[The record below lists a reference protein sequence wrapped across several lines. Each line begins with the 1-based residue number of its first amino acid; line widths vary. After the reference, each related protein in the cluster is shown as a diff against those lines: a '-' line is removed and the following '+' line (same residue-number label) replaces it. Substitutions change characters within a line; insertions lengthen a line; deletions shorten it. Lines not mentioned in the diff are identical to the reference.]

1 MIQVDSLSLQF
12 GGKFLFHDVSYTVKE
27 RDRIGLT
34 GKNGAGKSTMLKI
47 LIDELRADEGTI
59 QMPNNTQ
66 IGYLPQELKVN
77 YTKSVYEETVVAFGE
92 IQSLKDQIAKYEKQ
106 LETATDYESPE
117 YAKLIEKFSEAQ
129 DRLENLGGL
138 NVRSTVEKVL
148 KGLGF
153 ANGDFDRP
161 LSEFSGG
168 WQMRIELA
176 KLLLSKPN
184 FVLLDEPTNHLDIE
198 SIMWLEKFL
207 KDYPGGI
214 ILISH
219 DQRFL
224 DNVTNRT
231 MEIVQGKVYDYSV
244 SYTKFLG
251 MREQRREKQQVEK
264 IKQEKWIV
272 HTKTLI
278 EKFRAKKNKA
288 KFAQTLIRKL
298 EQVEIIQIDEVENAK
313 IKLSFPPAPRSGKIV
328 VNTKNLIKNYDTL
341 NVLNKVNFELERG
354 EKVAFVGKN
363 GEGKTT
369 LSKIIAGKTGHDGIM
384 EIGHNVS
391 IGYFEQHQAESLD
404 SSLTVFQT
412 IDDVATGGMR
422 TKVRSLLGS
431 FLFSGEDAD
440 KKVSVLSGGEK
451 SRLAMAKLLLE
462 PVNLL
467 ILDEPTNHLD
477 IRSKE
482 ILKTALRNFE
492 GSMIIVSHDREFL
505 KGLTD
510 KVYEFKNNNIKP
522 FIGDVFTFL
531 GERQV
536 DSLDDLGMTKNTN
549 VVQTKTEEQV
559 LTKEQRI
566 QKRNELKEV
575 DKLIKKHKNKISKCE
590 SNIEA
595 NEKKIAEYETAMAD
609 PDFYMKNDKADQILK
624 DYNLLKTQVDGEM
637 EAWEAAELAIEELE
651 KQKTTMEQ

>member
-1 MIQVDSLSLQF
+1 MIQVDGLSLQF
-12 GGKFLFHDVSYTVKE
+12 GGKFLFHEVSYTIKE
-27 RDRIGLT
+27 KDRIGLT
-34 GKNGAGKSTMLKI
+34 GKNGAGKSTMLKV
-47 LIDELRADEGTI
+47 LIDELRADEGSI

-66 IGYLPQELKVN
+66 IGYLPQELN
-77 YTKSVYEETVVAFGE
+77 IEYSKSVYEETAAAFNE
-92 IQSLKDQIAKYEKQ
+92 IQDLKNKLTKYEHQ
-106 LETATDYESPE
+106 LEIATEFESPE
-117 YAKLIEKFSEAQ
+117 YTKLLENFSATQ

-138 NVRSTVEKVL
+138 NIRSTVEKVL

-161 LSEFSGG
+161 LTEFSGG

-176 KLLLSKPN
+176 KLLLQKPN
-184 FVLLDEPTNHLDIE
+184 YVLLDEPTNHLDIE

-214 ILISH
+214 VLISH
-219 DQRFL
+219 DQQFL

-231 MEIVQGKVYDYSV
+231 MEIVQGKVYDYAV
-244 SYTKFLG
+244 PYTKFLG
-251 MREQRREKQQVEK
+251 MREQRREKQASEK
-264 IKQEKWIV
+264 IKQEKWIE

-298 EQVEIIQIDEVENAK
+298 EQVEIIEIDELETSK
-313 IKLSFPPAPRSGKIV
+313 INLNFPPAPRSGKIV
-328 VNTKNLIKNYDTL
+328 VKTDKLIKNYGSL
-341 NVLNKVNFELERG
+341 NVLNKVDLELERG
-354 EKVAFVGKN
+354 ETVAFVGKN

-369 LSKIIAGKTGHDGIM
+369 LSKIIAGRTDFEGVL

-422 TKVRSLLGS
+422 TKVRGLLGS

-451 SRLAMAKLLLE
+451 SRLALAKLLLE

-477 IRSKE
+477 IRAKE
-482 ILKTALRNFE
+482 ILKAAVRNFD
-492 GSMIIVSHDREFL
+492 GTIIIVSHDREFL

-510 KVYEFKNNNIKP
+510 KVYEFKNKNIKP
-522 FIGDVFTFL
+522 FLGDVYDFL
-531 GERQV
+531 KEQNV
-536 DSLDDLGMTKNTN
+536 DSLDDLGMSKNTN
-549 VVQTKTEEQV
+549 VVQTKTKKQI

-566 QKRNELKEV
+566 QKRNEQKDHE
-575 DKLIKKHKNKISKCE
+575 KLIKKHKNKSSKCE

-595 NEKKIAEYETAMAD
+595 HEKRMAAIEKEMSD
-609 PDFYMKNDKADQILK
+609 PDFYMKNPKADEILSEYK
-624 DYNLLKTQVDGEM
+624 KLKIQVDEEM
-637 EAWEAAELAIEELE
+637 EAWEKATIEIEKLE
-651 KQKTTMEQ
+651 KQK